1 MSDRESELRE
11 VSGFNRISLA
21 GVGNLIIEPGDR
33 ESLRIEAEP
42 DVLPR
47 IITQAKGGKLTIRL
61 KRSGL
66 PLLSRHSKSIDY
78 YVTVRE
84 LEAIDVSGSGTVRG
98 SRLCSDRLRLAVS
111 GSAKVDLDLLVADL
125 RTKVSGAARIRLA
138 GRADRQELVV
148 SGSGEYCAGELVS
161 DECVVAISGSAKGT
175 VNVNERLEARISGS
189 GRVSYV
195 GDPAVDQRVSG
206 VGRVNRIAA
215 PAAAQ

>member
-21 GVGNLIIEPGDR
+21 GVGNLIVEPGDK

-47 IITQAKGGKLTIRL
+47 IITQVEGGKLTIRL

-78 YVTVRE
+78 CVTVRE

-98 SRLCSDRLRLAVS
+98 SGLCSDRLRLTVS

-125 RTKVSGAARIRLA
+125 HTKVSGTARIRLA

-148 SGSGEYCAGELVS
+148 SGSGEYCAGELAS
-161 DECVVAISGSAKGT
+161 DECVVAISGSARGT
-175 VNVNERLEARISGS
+175 MNVNELLEARISGS

-195 GDPAVDQRVSG
+195 WDPAVDQRVSG